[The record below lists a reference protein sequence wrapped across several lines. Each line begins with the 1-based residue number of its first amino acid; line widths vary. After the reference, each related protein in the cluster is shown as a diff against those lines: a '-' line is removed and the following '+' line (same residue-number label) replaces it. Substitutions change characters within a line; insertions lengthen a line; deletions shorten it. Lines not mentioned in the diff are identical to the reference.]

1 MMKTVTKFIN
11 EDCRVDVNCTEL
23 NSMCEVITTNGERSP
38 IVVDVKPNTVGTMI
52 GLMLQE
58 KEKQEISSIKDVW
71 VNKTI
76 DEVLRRSRSTYCAEK
91 CAIELVNITDE
102 DVNAIY
108 QTYIN
113 GYQLREK
120 VLGDSYF
127 DSNVRVGNIFVF
139 GDIDTISENVII
151 DYKCS
156 KYQAPLK
163 ANWLQILAYLEL
175 YEAENMLHNLSK
187 LVFINPVCNVAY
199 ILPISKI
206 PKQYRSQMRCDLC
219 I

>member
-1 MMKTVTKFIN
+1 MMKTVTKFIK

-23 NSMCEVITTNGERSP
+23 NGMCEVITTNGERSP
-38 IVVDVKPNTVGTMI
+38 IVVDVKPNTVGTMV

-58 KEKQEISSIKDVW
+58 KEKQEFNSIKDVW

-76 DEVLRRSRSTYCAEK
+76 KEVRYRSNGFADCTK
-91 CAIELVNITDE
+91 ELINITDE

-113 GYQLREK
+113 GYQLRQQ
-120 VLGDSYF
+120 VLCDSDF
-127 DSNVRVGNIFVF
+127 ESNVRVGNIFVF
-139 GDIDTISENVII
+139 GDIDTISDNVII

-156 KYQAPLK
+156 KYQAPSK
-163 ANWLQILAYLEL
+163 DNWLQILAYLEL
-175 YEAENMLHNLSK
+175 YASKHILHNLSK

-199 ILPISKI
+199 ILPISRI
-206 PKQYRSQMRCDLC
+206 PNEYRSQMRCDLC